1 MGVVAEEDGEP
12 EEGDADAE
20 GDVSEGSGSTFK
32 LRPWKQRRRAGFG
45 ATPTNGFSTVST
57 VDMVHHLMHLWVDG
71 DVHKVNA
78 YIDERGVRRS
88 EAVRHVLQALIELA
102 EEGSDERSVLERISN
117 HLQARGQAPAT
128 LREVG
133 LGVPGSGE
141 QE

>member
-1 MGVVAEEDGEP
+1 
-12 EEGDADAE
+12 
-20 GDVSEGSGSTFK
+20 
-32 LRPWKQRRRAGFG
+32 
-45 ATPTNGFSTVST
+45 
-57 VDMVHHLMHLWVDG
+57 MVHHLMHLWVDG

-78 YIDERGVRRS
+78 YIDERGLRRS
-88 EAVRHVLQALIELA
+88 ETFRHVLQALIELA

-133 LGVPGSGE
+133 LGVAGSGE